1 MATTTINELKE
12 HSNILLYDGVCR
24 LCDRSVQF
32 VLRHDSKKQFLFGSL
47 SSELASDFFGK
58 QSTDFSQVDSVVL
71 ITKDAIY
78 TKSSA
83 ALKVLQLLG
92 GAWRMSGIL
101 YIIPKYIRDK
111 VYAYIAKH
119 RYKWF
124 GILESCRVPTPQEAN
139 RFID

>member
-1 MATTTINELKE
+1 MATTTIDELKE
-12 HSNILLYDGVCR
+12 HAPVLLYDGVCR

-47 SSELASDFFGK
+47 SSEIASDFFSK
-58 QSTDFSQVDSVVL
+58 QATDFSKVDSVVL
-71 ITKDAIY
+71 ITKDEIY
-78 TKSSA
+78 AKSSA

-92 GAWRMSGIL
+92 GAWRISVIL
-101 YIIPKYIRDK
+101 YIIPKRVRDK
-111 VYAYIAKH
+111 VYEYIAKH

-124 GILESCRVPTPQEAN
+124 GTIENCRIPTPQEAH